1 MRATISGLRIAVI
14 ALGCYW
20 VLMFIST
27 HIPANAVPPL
37 HISNKFIV
45 SDKFIHAVAFAGLA
59 FLLSWALPTNSSRP
73 FRNVLFAGV
82 IGILYACLDE
92 LLQIPVGRTAD
103 WNDLWADCLGILF
116 GLLLY
121 TSVRHCLIRMQR
133 SLFGRA

>member
-27 HIPANAVPPL
+27 HIPANAVPHL
-37 HISNKFIV
+37 HVSDLHV
-45 SDKFIHAVAFAGLA
+45 SDKFVHAVAFAGLA
-59 FLLSWALPTNSSRP
+59 FLLSWAVLTNHSRP
-73 FRNVLFAGV
+73 LRNVFLAGMT
-82 IGILYACLDE
+82 GIIYACLDE

-103 WNDLWADCLGILF
+103 WNDFWADCLGILF

-121 TSVRHCLIRMQR
+121 TSVRYYLLRMRR
-133 SLFGRA
+133 SLVGRA

>member
-1 MRATISGLRIAVI
+1 MKATISGLRIAVI

-27 HIPANAVPPL
+27 HIPASALPHL
-37 HISNKFIV
+37 HV
-45 SDKFIHAVAFAGLA
+45 SDKFVHAVAFAGLA
-59 FLLSWALPTNSSRP
+59 FLLSWAIPTNSSRP
-73 FRNVLFAGV
+73 LRNVCFAGG
-82 IGILYACLDE
+82 IGIIYACLDE

-121 TSVRHCLIRMQR
+121 ISVRYYLTRMR
-133 SLFGRA
+133 VSLFGRA

>member
-20 VLMFIST
+20 VSMFIST
-27 HIPANAVPPL
+27 HIPANAVPRL
-37 HISNKFIV
+37 HISDKFVV
-45 SDKFIHAVAFAGLA
+45 SDKFVHAVAFAGLA
-59 FLLSWALPTNSSRP
+59 FLLSWAIPTNSSRP
-73 FRNVLFAGV
+73 LRNVHFAGV
-82 IGILYACLDE
+82 IGVLYACLDE
-92 LLQIPVGRTAD
+92 LLQIPVGRNAD

-121 TSVRHCLIRMQR
+121 TSVRCYLIKMQR